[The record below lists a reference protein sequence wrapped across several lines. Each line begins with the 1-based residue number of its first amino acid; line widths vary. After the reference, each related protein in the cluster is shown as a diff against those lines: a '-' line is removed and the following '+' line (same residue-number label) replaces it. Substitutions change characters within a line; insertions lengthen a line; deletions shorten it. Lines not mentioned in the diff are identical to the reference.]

1 MPTKW
6 PLFLFR
12 EFAPPIE
19 KYPLFAK
26 MGTSVVYVLVGSGRA
41 GKNVHVTEDIIVQG
55 EMS

>member
-1 MPTKW
+1 MTPFFISRIRASHW
-6 PLFLFR
+6 
-12 EFAPPIE
+12 

-41 GKNVHVTEDIIVQG
+41 GKIVHVTEDIIVQG